1 VSTVRSVSL
10 LAGLALTLLGACSRK
25 SAPTESFT
33 CQRLQERVA
42 RCESD
47 ALALVKSRMGDGAV
61 EDSERQYRMFE
72 RRFRARVANR
82 AALHQCEKS
91 SASDID
97 SARVTRMKE
106 CWSKSGCDAFAACM
120 FELPE

>member
-1 VSTVRSVSL
+1 MSTVRHVSL
-10 LAGLALTLLGACSRK
+10 LAGFTLALLGACSRK

-42 RCESD
+42 QCEGD
-47 ALALVKSRMGDGAV
+47 ALALIKRRMGDGAL
-61 EDSERQYRMFE
+61 ENSEMQYRMFE

-82 AALHQCEKS
+82 AALQQCEKT
-91 SASDID
+91 SD
-97 SARVTRMKE
+97 SERAKRMRE
-106 CWSKSGCDAFAACM
+106 CWARSGCDAFAACM

>member
-1 VSTVRSVSL
+1 MSTVRYVSL
-10 LAGLALTLLGACSRK
+10 LAGFALALLGACSRK

-42 RCESD
+42 QCEGD
-47 ALALVKSRMGDGAV
+47 ALALVKRRMGDGAV
-61 EDSERQYRMFE
+61 EESEKQYRMFE

-82 AALHQCEKS
+82 AALQQCEKS
-91 SASDID
+91 SASD
-97 SARVTRMKE
+97 SERAKRMRE
-106 CWSKSGCDAFAACM
+106 CWARSGCDAFAACM